1 MPQSQPQISNQTI
14 RGVEG
19 RGVDLPLSNVCEGD
33 SATFFVDNSSYK
45 NLTLAKVIK
54 ILKLM
59 TTPHPQPYAI
69 G

>member
-1 MPQSQPQISNQTI
+1 M
-14 RGVEG
+14 
-19 RGVDLPLSNVCEGD
+19 DLPLSNVCEGD
-33 SATFFVDNSSYK
+33 STTFCVDNGSYK

-54 ILKLM
+54 ILNLM

>member
-1 MPQSQPQISNQTI
+1 MPPSQLQISNQTI

-33 SATFFVDNSSYK
+33 SATFCVDNGSYK
-45 NLTLAKVIK
+45 NLILAKVIK